1 MRATDRATDEAA
13 SGASEGGV
21 AGAQVHRWFVLL
33 VVAVGGFM
41 AALNSASLIIILP
54 TLQEDLHTQLINIFW
69 VLLAYVLAS
78 AVLLLVV
85 GRLADLIGNK
95 RIYLVGYAVFAA
107 GSALSALAPDVNV
120 LIGARFIQGVGG
132 AMLTANASAIITHT
146 FPKRQLG
153 QALGVT
159 SMVYAVGTTLG
170 PIVGGLLTEAI
181 DWRWAFWV
189 NVPIAIAG
197 FLLAARYLYNEVGV
211 RKGGADVGMSG
222 RRPARRER
230 FDFFGAALL
239 AVSFSALLYF
249 VSLGPMY
256 GWGSQQMLIVLNV
269 ATGASL
275 LFIIWQ
281 LVARSPLLDLRL
293 FGNRLFAMANFS
305 ASFSSMGMI
314 AVLFL
319 LPFYLEDVLHYS
331 LFDSAVLLTPFPL
344 TMLVIAPISGFL
356 SDRFGSRLLATA
368 GMLIAAGSLASLST
382 LDLNSTYGPIALR
395 LVALG
400 FGMGLFNSPNNSA
413 VMSSVPGYRRGVA
426 SAVLGTMR
434 NLGQMLGIGI
444 IGAVFVSFMP
454 FAAFLQLALT
464 GETTATGAQEV
475 VAAFRICYLVATL
488 FAVLGALTAFSRGK
502 HVRHG
507 AAISAETTPDAAQV
521 ADVVGVMA
529 SQAND

>member
-1 MRATDRATDEAA
+1 MAQTVIVGPADEAQA
-13 SGASEGGV
+13 ARGEAGEIAEAGV
-21 AGAQVHRWFVLL
+21 HIHKWLVLL

-54 TLQEDLHTQLINIFW
+54 TLQQDLHTQLINIFW
-69 VLLAYVLAS
+69 VLLAYTLAS

-95 RIYLVGYAVFAA
+95 RIYLVGYAVFAV
-107 GSALSALAPDVNV
+107 GSVLSAVAPDVNV
-120 LIGARFIQGVGG
+120 LIGARFVQGVGG

-153 QALGVT
+153 RALGVT

-170 PIVGGLLTEAI
+170 PIMGGLLTEAF
-181 DWRWAFWV
+181 DWRMTFWV
-189 NVPIAIAG
+189 NVPIAVIG
-197 FLLAARYLYNEVGV
+197 FALAAIYLYNEVGV
-211 RKGGADVGMSG
+211 RERAEGSG
-222 RRPARRER
+222 TAGHRRER
-230 FDFFGAALL
+230 FDFFGAVLL
-239 AVSFSALLYF
+239 AISFAALLYF

-269 ATGASL
+269 ATAASL

-305 ASFSSMGMI
+305 ASLASMGMI

-331 LFDSAVLLTPFPL
+331 LFWSAVLLAPFPL
-344 TMLVIAPISGFL
+344 TMLVIAPVSGFL

-368 GMLIAAGSLASLST
+368 GMLISAGSLASLST
-382 LDLNSTYGPIALR
+382 LDLHATYEPIAIR
-395 LVALG
+395 LVILG
-400 FGMGLFNSPNNSA
+400 LGMGLFNSPNNSA
-413 VMSSVPGYRRGVA
+413 VMSSVPGGRRGVA

-444 IGAVFVSFMP
+444 IGAVFVTFMP

-475 VAAFRICYLVATL
+475 VAAFQICYLVATG
-488 FAVLGALTAFSRGK
+488 FAVLGAITSLIRGK
-502 HVRHG
+502 HQLHVEAG
-507 AAISAETTPDAAQV
+507 AVAV
-521 ADVVGVMA
+521 ADVVPA
-529 SQAND
+529 D

>member
-1 MRATDRATDEAA
+1 MAQSLIVEAADEAQPA
-13 SGASEGGV
+13 AGGASISGLH
-21 AGAQVHRWFVLL
+21 VHKWLVLL
-33 VVAVGGFM
+33 VVAIGGFM

-54 TLQEDLHTQLINIFW
+54 TLQQDLHTQLINIFW
-69 VLLAYVLAS
+69 VLLAYTLAS

-95 RIYLVGYAVFAA
+95 RIYLVGYAVFAI

-120 LIGARFIQGVGG
+120 LIGARFAQGVGG

-159 SMVYAVGTTLG
+159 GMVYAVGTTLG
-170 PIVGGLLTEAI
+170 PIVGGLLTEAFT
-181 DWRWAFWV
+181 WRAAFWV
-189 NVPIAIAG
+189 NLPIAVAG
-197 FLLAARYLYNEVGV
+197 FVLAGIYLYNEVGT
-211 RKGGADVGMSG
+211 
-222 RRPARRER
+222 RRAAPGETAPRRER
-230 FDFFGAALL
+230 FDFLGAVLL
-239 AVSFSALLYF
+239 AISFSTLLYF

-269 ATGASL
+269 ATAASL

-293 FGNRLFAMANFS
+293 FGSRLFAMANFS
-305 ASFSSMGMI
+305 AALGSMGMI

-319 LPFYLEDVLHYS
+319 LPFYLEDVLHKT
-331 LFDSAVLLTPFPL
+331 LFDSAVLLTPFPV
-344 TMLVIAPISGFL
+344 TMLVVAPISGFL
-356 SDRFGSRLLATA
+356 SDRFGSRLLATV
-368 GMLIAAGSLASLST
+368 GLLIAAGSLASLST

-395 LVALG
+395 LVVLG
-400 FGMGLFNSPNNSA
+400 LGMGLFNSPNNSA
-413 VMSSVPGYRRGVA
+413 VMSSAPGARRGVA

-464 GETTATGAQEV
+464 GETSATGAQEV
-475 VAAFRICYLVATL
+475 VAAFRICYLVATG
-488 FAVLGALTAFSRGK
+488 FAVLGAITSLIRGK
-502 HVRHG
+502 HQRHP
-507 AAISAETTPDAAQV
+507 AASEPGLADAGTRTAAV
-521 ADVVGVMA
+521 AD
-529 SQAND
+529 

>member
-1 MRATDRATDEAA
+1 
-13 SGASEGGV
+13 
-21 AGAQVHRWFVLL
+21 
-33 VVAVGGFM
+33 M

-54 TLQEDLHTQLINIFW
+54 TLQQDLHTQLINIFW
-69 VLLAYVLAS
+69 VLLAYTLAS

-85 GRLADLIGNK
+85 GRLADLIGAK
-95 RIYLVGYAVFAA
+95 RIYLVGYAIFAA

-120 LIGARFIQGVGG
+120 LIAARFVQGVGG

-170 PIVGGLLTEAI
+170 PIIGGLLTQAFN
-181 DWRWAFWV
+181 WRWAFWV

-197 FLLAARYLYNEVGV
+197 FALAALYLYNEIGTRV
-211 RKGGADVGMSG
+211 RAAGA
-222 RRPARRER
+222 ARAPRER
-230 FDFFGAALL
+230 FDFLGAALL

-269 ATGASL
+269 ATAASL

-293 FGNRLFAMANFS
+293 FGSRLFAMANFS
-305 ASFSSMGMI
+305 ASFASMGMI

-331 LFDSAVLLTPFPL
+331 LFWSAVLLTPFPL
-344 TMLVIAPISGFL
+344 TMLVVSPISGFL
-356 SDRFGSRLLATA
+356 SDRFGSRLLATV

-382 LDLNSTYGPIALR
+382 LDLRSTYEPIALR
-395 LVALG
+395 LVVLG
-400 FGMGLFNSPNNSA
+400 LGMGLFQSPNNSA
-413 VMSSVPGYRRGVA
+413 VMSSAPGERRGVA

-454 FAAFLQLALT
+454 FSAFLQLALT
-464 GETTATGAQEV
+464 GETTATGAQAV
-475 VAAFRICYLVATL
+475 VAAFQICYLVATG
-488 FAVLGALTAFSRGK
+488 FAVLGALTSLIRGK
-502 HVRHG
+502 HQRPTEQSQPLVSDVG
-507 AAISAETTPDAAQV
+507 AASAAL
-521 ADVVGVMA
+521 AD
-529 SQAND
+529 

>member
-1 MRATDRATDEAA
+1 MAKSVVVGSVDEVQRMPRDSADAA
-13 SGASEGGV
+13 GHV
-21 AGAQVHRWFVLL
+21 QVYVHKWLVLL
-33 VVAVGGFM
+33 VVAIGGFM

-54 TLQEDLHTQLINIFW
+54 TLQQDLNTQLINIFW
-69 VLLAYVLAS
+69 VLLAYTLAS

-107 GSALSALAPDVNV
+107 GSMLSALAPNVNV
-120 LIGARFIQGVGG
+120 LIAARFVQGVGG

-170 PIVGGLLTEAI
+170 PIVGGLLTETI
-181 DWRWAFWV
+181 NWRMAFWV
-189 NVPIAIAG
+189 NVPIAVVG
-197 FLLAARYLYNEVGV
+197 FWLASLYLYSEVGTRLPRGDARV
-211 RKGGADVGMSG
+211 
-222 RRPARRER
+222 RRER
-230 FDFFGAALL
+230 FDFLGAVLL
-239 AVSFSALLYF
+239 ALSFSALLYF
-249 VSLGPMY
+249 VSLGPMF

-269 ATGASL
+269 ATAASL

-293 FGNRLFAMANFS
+293 LRHRLFAMANFS
-305 ASFSSMGMI
+305 ASFASMGMI

-331 LFDSAVLLTPFPL
+331 LFLSAVLLTPFPM
-344 TMLVIAPISGFL
+344 TMLLVSPISGLL
-356 SDRFGSRLLATA
+356 SDRFGSRLLATL

-382 LDLNSTYGPIALR
+382 LDLQSSYGPIAVR
-395 LVALG
+395 LVVLG
-400 FGMGLFNSPNNSA
+400 LGMGLFQSPNNSA
-413 VMSSVPGYRRGVA
+413 VMSSVPGGRRGVA

-454 FAAFLQLALT
+454 FSVFLQLALT
-464 GETTATGAQEV
+464 GETTAIGAQEV
-475 VAAFRICYLVATL
+475 VAAFQICYLVATG
-488 FAVLGALTAFSRGK
+488 FAVLGAITSLIRGK
-502 HVRHG
+502 HTRHTDAHP
-507 AAISAETTPDAAQV
+507 AANPATLSEDSTAGIASAAL
-521 ADVVGVMA
+521 AD
-529 SQAND
+529 